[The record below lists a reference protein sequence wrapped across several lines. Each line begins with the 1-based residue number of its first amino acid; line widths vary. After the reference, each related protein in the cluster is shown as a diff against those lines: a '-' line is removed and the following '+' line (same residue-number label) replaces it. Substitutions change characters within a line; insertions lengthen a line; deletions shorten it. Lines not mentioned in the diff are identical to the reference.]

1 MLVDGWTFATD
12 RDVLPFNV
20 KTHHIAF
27 KQGKFET
34 KDELCANALMG
45 LIKSQKNPFIRL
57 IGEPLK
63 GLKPIMEETN
73 VDSGNNYDGDD
84 KQSKSSSP
92 GRPRK
97 SV

>member
-1 MLVDGWTFATD
+1 MMLVDGWTFATD

-20 KTHHIAF
+20 KSHHIAF

-34 KDELCANALMG
+34 KDELCVIALKE

-63 GLKPIMEETN
+63 GLKPVTEEN
-73 VDSGNNYDGDD
+73 NDSNIDNIGDD
-84 KQSKSSSP
+84 KQSKSRSP

-97 SV
+97 SI